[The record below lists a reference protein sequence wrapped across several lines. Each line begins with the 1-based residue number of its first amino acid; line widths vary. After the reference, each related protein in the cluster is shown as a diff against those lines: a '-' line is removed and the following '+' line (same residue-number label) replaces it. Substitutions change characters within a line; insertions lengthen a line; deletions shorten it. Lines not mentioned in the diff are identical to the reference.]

1 MDYCGMNAH
10 PSGSYRLFSGSYRE
24 EQIKTILGIMN
35 ETYERPQPHKVEL
48 VDAFFFENSSLF
60 ADFLSREKTSE
71 ALVIIAYGQRF

>member
-1 MDYCGMNAH
+1 MSRIVVSKFGVI
-10 PSGSYRLFSGSYRE
+10 RE
-24 EQIKTILGIMN
+24 EQIKTILGITN
-35 ETYERPQPHKVEL
+35 ETYERLQPHKVEI

>member
-1 MDYCGMNAH
+1 MSRIVVSKFGVI
-10 PSGSYRLFSGSYRE
+10 RE

-35 ETYERPQPHKVEL
+35 ETYERLQPHKVEI

-71 ALVIIAYGQRF
+71 ALVIIAYGQRFWSWE